1 MTKPKREGKSK
12 RRLYKN
18 YEDLPIWNAVSKSVN
33 ELVNNGDLRETTASP
48 VYRGLYLQ
56 EHRRVGKARS

>member
-18 YEDLPIWNAVSKSVN
+18 YEDLQIWNEVSKSVN
-33 ELVNNGDLRETTASP
+33 ELVNNGDLREPTA
-48 VYRGLYLQ
+48 
-56 EHRRVGKARS
+56 